1 MDFTFTEDQILF
13 RDNIRSVFLKEVAPE
28 LLRELWETAD
38 GRSAA
43 LWNLLTEQGLCGYS
57 VPEEH
62 GGLALNDLDWI
73 LIAQEVGYFA
83 LPEPLL
89 DTAWLAVGILNELP
103 AGEVKVSHA
112 LAAEWLPK
120 IAAGEARVAVGGPL
134 NPLVADAHV
143 ADLLLLH
150 HQGEVHAVLPAAVKL
165 TANESLE
172 SSRRLFRVE
181 WTPSDK
187 TRVADAAAGQA
198 VWQKAVDRGV
208 LANAAQLAGLAARM
222 LDLSVDY
229 SVDRKQFGK
238 QIGSF
243 QALKHYM
250 ADVAVKLEFARPV
263 IYRAAYALSHN
274 QQRTSIH
281 ASHAFLAAL
290 EAALYAAKKGM
301 QVHGAMGYTWEVD
314 LQIFMKRAW
323 VLAAA
328 WGDKGFHKSRVAE
341 FVLAENAA
349 QKQLGAAHTFIE

>member
-13 RDNIRSVFLKEVAPE
+13 RDNIRSMFLKEVAPE
-28 LLRELWETAD
+28 LLRELWDSET
-38 GRSAA
+38 GRSDS
-43 LWNLLTEQGLCGYS
+43 LRQLLAEQGLSGFS
-57 VPEEH
+57 VAEEH
-62 GGLALNDLDWI
+62 GGLGMNDLDWI
-73 LIAQEVGYFA
+73 LIAQEIGYFA

-89 DTAWLAVGILNELP
+89 DTSWLAAGILGELP
-103 AGEVKVSHA
+103 AGHT

-120 IAAGEARVAVGGPL
+120 IAAGEARLAVGGPL
-134 NPLVADAHV
+134 NPRVADAHV

-150 HQGEVHAVLPAAVKL
+150 HNDEVHAVPQSAVKL
-165 TANESLE
+165 VANPSLE
-172 SSRRLFRVE
+172 QSRRLFRVE
-181 WTPSDK
+181 WTPSEK
-187 TRVADAAAGQA
+187 TRVADAAQGKLI
-198 VWQKAVDRGV
+198 WQRAVDRGV

-222 LDLSVDY
+222 LDISVDY
-229 SVDRKQFGK
+229 SVNRKQFGK

-263 IYRAAYALSHN
+263 IYRAAYALSHK
-274 QQRTSIH
+274 QQRTSVH

-328 WGDKGFHKSRVAE
+328 WGDKGFHKTRIAE
-341 FVLAENAA
+341 FVLAENAP

>member
-13 RDNIRSVFLKEVAPE
+13 RDNIRSVFLKEVSPE
-28 LLRELWETAD
+28 LLRELWETET
-38 GRSAA
+38 GRSDK
-43 LWNLLTEQGLCGYS
+43 LRELLAEQGLSGFS
-57 VPEEH
+57 VAEEY
-62 GGLALNDLDWI
+62 GGLAMSDLDWI
-73 LIAQEVGYFA
+73 LIAQETGYFA

-89 DTAWLAVGILNELP
+89 DTSWLAAGLLSELP
-103 AGEVKVSHA
+103 AGHA

-120 IAAGEARVAVGGPL
+120 IATGEARVAVGGPL

-150 HQGEVHAVLPAAVKL
+150 HNDEVHAVLPAAVKL
-165 TANESLE
+165 TANASLE
-172 SSRRLFRVE
+172 QSRRLFRVE
-181 WTPSDK
+181 WTPTAQ
-187 TRVADAAAGQA
+187 TRVADATTGKAIWQAA
-198 VWQKAVDRGV
+198 VNRGV
-208 LANAAQLAGLAARM
+208 LATAAQLLGLAERM
-222 LDLSVDY
+222 LDIAVDY

-238 QIGSF
+238 PIGSF

-250 ADVAVKLEFARPV
+250 ADVAVKIEFARPV
-263 IYRAAYALSHN
+263 LYRAAYALAHQ
-274 QQRTSIH
+274 QQRASVH

-328 WGDKGFHKSRVAE
+328 WGDKGFHKQRVAE
-341 FVLAENAA
+341 FVLADNAA
-349 QKQLGAAHTFIE
+349 QTQLGAAHTFIE